1 MHYICIYFTN
11 LPIDIK
17 IDVLDENYSFSK
29 SIRSLTIPWLEH
41 TTNNHLTI
49 DQVEIF
55 SYSQCTMHTHDTRR
69 RIKRAGTVLQN
80 LRCPSDGLQVW
91 SWLRLETDTW
101 VTAYYAGIYYSIQS
115 RLFNIHDTIKFLK
128 ITIDNLSHITMW
140 IFNHKEFILNQ
151 FNNKH

>member
-69 RIKRAGTVLQN
+69 RIKRAGTQ
-80 LRCPSDGLQVW
+80 
-91 SWLRLETDTW
+91 E
-101 VTAYYAGIYYSIQS
+101 
-115 RLFNIHDTIKFLK
+115 LFYKT
-128 ITIDNLSHITMW
+128 
-140 IFNHKEFILNQ
+140 
-151 FNNKH
+151 